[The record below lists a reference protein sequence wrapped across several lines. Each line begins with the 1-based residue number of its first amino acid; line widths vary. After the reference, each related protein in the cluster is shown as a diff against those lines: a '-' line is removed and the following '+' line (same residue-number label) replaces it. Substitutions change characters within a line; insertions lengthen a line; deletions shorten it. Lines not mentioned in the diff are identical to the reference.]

1 MARNADDDSGSGVDS
16 LVVPLD
22 GSDDAAMAVPVAS
35 RLAGA
40 IGANLELLSTVD
52 EPDEVAERL
61 QALHEVPVS
70 GDKVDRT
77 VVVEA
82 DPVVAITQ
90 GAQRPGRHL
99 CMATKGRGRTA
110 AVVGSVALG
119 VLRSI
124 GRPILC
130 VGPRLGVT
138 RSAAPSVGVLVCLDG
153 SAHSE
158 AALEPAVRWAAL
170 LGEPLTLAT
179 AVEDAPPSASGRRSS
194 RWLAVEDPHDYLATQ
209 AARLDDRVGS
219 IDTRVLTDPLH
230 PAGALRSLLSHE
242 AATMVAAGT
251 RGRSGIARAVLGSV
265 ASEIVQHSAAPVL
278 LVPAQ
283 S

>member
-1 MARNADDDSGSGVDS
+1 M
-16 LVVPLD
+16 
-22 GSDDAAMAVPVAS
+22 
-35 RLAGA
+35 
-40 IGANLELLSTVD
+40 
-52 EPDEVAERL
+52 
-61 QALHEVPVS
+61 
-70 GDKVDRT
+70 
-77 VVVEA
+77 
-82 DPVVAITQ
+82 
-90 GAQRPGRHL
+90 
-99 CMATKGRGRTA
+99 
-110 AVVGSVALG
+110 
-119 VLRSI
+119 
-124 GRPILC
+124 
-130 VGPRLGVT
+130 
-138 RSAAPSVGVLVCLDG
+138 CLDG

-158 AALEPAVRWAAL
+158 GALEPAVRWAAL

-194 RWLAVEDPHDYLATQ
+194 RWVAVEDPHDYLATQ
-209 AARLDDRVGS
+209 AARLGDRVES

-230 PAGALRSLLSHE
+230 PTGAVRSLLSHE